1 MKKRLLRCNLS
12 VERSLVDFIENLALP
27 GTGISA
33 DDFGHGLSS
42 LVEQLTPE
50 NRELL
55 IKREELQSKID
66 SWHKTRKNV
75 PHDHEAYKSYLKE
88 IGYLVEERENFFV
101 ETENLF

>member
-1 MKKRLLRCNLS
+1 MEKRLLRYNLS

-27 GTGISA
+27 GTGISEA
-33 DDFGHGLSS
+33 KFWHGLSS

-66 SWHKTRKNV
+66 SWHKTKKICHMTMKLTKV
-75 PHDHEAYKSYLKE
+75 
-88 IGYLVEERENFFV
+88 I
-101 ETENLF
+101 